1 MGVGEVLDN
10 GFRLARQNYRLLATT
25 TAYAVAPAFV
35 IGAILDLVVR
45 VPSIGSVAIVIG
57 ELLAWLAL
65 VFACSHLIAPTG
77 LVGELQPGPLYRL
90 ARARVLRTIVWGV
103 VVGVISIPLAI
114 LFPLGIYV
122 WTRWSVSLMG
132 VVIEGDGPI
141 ESLRRSWRLTR
152 RAWWH
157 TLGVFVVSGLIIGIA
172 SAVVSGIFGAIGAVL
187 TLTGSAAVGGVFSIF
202 GSSLATIFVT
212 PFSVAISVVLYY
224 ELRARQEGFDL
235 ESRARQQ
242 WQAS

>member
-1 MGVGEVLDN
+1 
-10 GFRLARQNYRLLATT
+10 
-25 TAYAVAPAFV
+25 
-35 IGAILDLVVR
+35 
-45 VPSIGSVAIVIG
+45 
-57 ELLAWLAL
+57 
-65 VFACSHLIAPTG
+65 
-77 LVGELQPGPLYRL
+77 
-90 ARARVLRTIVWGV
+90 
-103 VVGVISIPLAI
+103 
-114 LFPLGIYV
+114 
-122 WTRWSVSLMG
+122 
-132 VVIEGDGPI
+132 
-141 ESLRRSWRLTR
+141 LTR

-172 SAVVSGIFGAIGAVL
+172 SAVVSGIFGAIGTVL